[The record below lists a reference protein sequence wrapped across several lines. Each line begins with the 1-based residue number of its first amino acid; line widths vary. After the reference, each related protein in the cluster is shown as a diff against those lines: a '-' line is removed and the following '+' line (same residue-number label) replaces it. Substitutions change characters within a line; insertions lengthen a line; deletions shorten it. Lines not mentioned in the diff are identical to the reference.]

1 MALRTHHMQHHEAVT
16 RAHPTQHL
24 DQWRAARGSTCR
36 TGGFSAKSLEQPTSF
51 APSQHCAPIHAT
63 VALQQL
69 HSNEH
74 AQCGYINTRS
84 LLAAHHSP
92 TRRTAPL
99 HLATGPWSRAIR
111 VTWQVAASPALLPQ
125 ATTSLLNA
133 TWRRGRGEANSPGL
147 HPEVQLRLRLTSC
160 RRGLWRNFQNASWT
174 SSLDHRLVRSGAT
187 RCRGFDLHRAF
198 PWPAPA
204 QCTHT
209 RVSARQPWHHNTV
222 WEQVRATQQ
231 DTQARVHARFGCGHK

>member
-1 MALRTHHMQHHEAVT
+1 MQEDVINSCAMNTTNNKTSRVATRRNSTISGQQAGYTNAINSTMALRTHHMQHHEVVT

-24 DQWRAARGSTCR
+24 DQWRAARRSTCR

-84 LLAAHHSP
+84 LLAAHHSL

-111 VTWQVAASPALLPQ
+111 VTWQAAASPALLPQ

-133 TWRRGRGEANSPGL
+133 TWRKGRGEANSQGL
-147 HPEVQLRLRLTSC
+147 HP
-160 RRGLWRNFQNASWT
+160 
-174 SSLDHRLVRSGAT
+174 
-187 RCRGFDLHRAF
+187 
-198 PWPAPA
+198 
-204 QCTHT
+204 
-209 RVSARQPWHHNTV
+209 
-222 WEQVRATQQ
+222 
-231 DTQARVHARFGCGHK
+231 